1 MNRADRRQGSS
12 VAGID
17 RRTILI
23 WLAIG
28 IPILA
33 IIIGVAI
40 ASRRPVPKTASS
52 APAIAHLVVGQPGA
66 DFSVST
72 TAGPFTLSA
81 AHGQPVLLE
90 VFATWCPHCQR
101 EVAVLNRV
109 FDTYKGRARVV
120 AVSGSELGIDQNTA
134 ESQAGVIAFAQQFGA
149 RYPVA
154 FDGDRDVAGKYLQ
167 GGFPTIV
174 LLDRN
179 GKIVA
184 VHDSELTFEPLRK
197 EIDAVLRR

>member
-1 MNRADRRQGSS
+1 MNRAERRQGSS
-12 VAGID
+12 VARAD

-33 IIIGVAI
+33 IVIGVAI
-40 ASRRPVPKTASS
+40 ASRRPVPKTAST
-52 APAIAHLVVGQPGA
+52 APTIAHLVVGAPGA
-66 DFSVST
+66 DFSAAT
-72 TAGPFTLSA
+72 TGGPFSLSA
-81 AHGQPVLLE
+81 ARGEPVLLE
-90 VFATWCPHCQR
+90 VFATWCAHCQR

-109 FDTYKGRARVV
+109 FDTYKERIHVV
-120 AVSGSELGIDQNTA
+120 AVSGSQLGLDQTSA
-134 ESQAGVIAFAQQFGA
+134 ESQADVFAFVQQFGA

-154 FDGDRDVAGKYLQ
+154 FDGDLDVAGKYLQ

-179 GKIVA
+179 GKIAA
-184 VHDSELTFEPLRK
+184 VQDGEQTFETLRK